1 MATTYT
7 AALVTTEFE
16 GINKCLT
23 SKFFT
28 SDEAA
33 NKRAGLLDK
42 YRGHLLNRHLL
53 IAEFLREGEA
63 INSWLDNGDISQ
75 EIHDTLFQMCKD
87 RMNAPSPAPDDRKKR
102 ETPAPDAKTTK
113 QATMAP
119 SAASELS
126 EVSDM
131 SLMLSTYAQMK
142 HLPGLGAIT
151 SSILTHGGTRR

>member
-1 MATTYT
+1 MTTYT

-16 GINKCLT
+16 GIKLCVENGFLT
-23 SKFFT
+23 N
-28 SDEAA
+28 DEAA

-42 YRGHLLNRHLL
+42 YRGHLLDRHLM
-53 IAEFLREGEA
+53 IAEFVREGQA
-63 INSWLDNGDISQ
+63 IKSWLEKEDISQ